1 MKKILITLLVL
12 LCTLGA
18 SALEFDEDRFHY
30 ATITGSTDS
39 ETGLIHVRLTGVA
52 SGMLFSYDDR
62 VRIPGYVTH
71 NGTTYLVEEI
81 ATGAFANI
89 PNLHYVQIGY
99 GVRRIATYAF
109 LDTNFA
115 IRGIYLPSSV
125 KTVEGQAFYVAS
137 NCAITLMHLKNL
149 PTFASNW
156 MLGLQSGQFNVYVPT
171 QAQVDDVENAQFF
184 KTVKPKSITVTPSVA
199 CDISQVLDGF
209 RYYSV
214 FVQEP
219 TALQEG
225 KLAVVG
231 YSNESSTFNGFLIAA
246 ASSNY
251 ATVGSGV
258 KRSYYTEIADS
269 AFMGS
274 FSTYSGKV
282 QISGSHLERIGEG
295 AFANCA
301 MLEAVS
307 IYDVPVIAM
316 RAFYNCTNL
325 KTLNLDT
332 GIERIEFEA
341 FYGGAYEKVT
351 IPGTVTFIDYTA
363 FTYSSLKNYGVMS
376 SNNTFSTYKGML
388 FNKAQT
394 TLLSIPTM
402 TPNTIID
409 ASCLPTTLKSIG
421 TYAGRSNK
429 TVTDVNLPYGVTT
442 IRNAAFGFME
452 SVKSVRLP
460 SSITSCGYHVFC
472 YTKDFDLCF
481 AWLDNIPRTI
491 EEELLEYST
500 PTIYIP
506 NAKAQDLY
514 SASPAFE
521 GQTFNVDP
529 MKAYDFMDVATPSDG
544 GVVAVTSCVTKAA
557 TSSAD
562 GEAAI
567 VGGTGKLRINMGDGV
582 PAYYPNYDGKYY
594 IYKSVYENAFKDNSD
609 ITEVSINSSYLTS
622 IGDSAFRKAP
632 NITSININA
641 PATIGACAFMETPAT
656 SITLNS
662 VTSLG
667 KQAFYHASA
676 CPKLTIP
683 ASVTSIGD
691 RALVAMNGTQTFTV
705 NSSNP
710 NYSSDS
716 HGFIYNK
723 DKSKLV
729 VVPGATTYTVLN
741 DVSFPNAMKEIDSYA
756 FYWNLAVKDVRV
768 PYGVTKIGD
777 EAFVGA
783 ENLENLHIPS
793 SADLGNSFRLYGCM
807 SLKYLT
813 INQEVPPTLGSN
825 GLVYVNSN
833 CYVYVPLR
841 PQSSISDHDEA
852 RVGQYK
858 DNAQWSRLS
867 VRYGAYDFIDDN
879 LAYTV
884 QADGTLA
891 VVQAKLKGNIVRP
904 YDTNGNLKKSITVPE
919 KVTYRGNTYTVT
931 ALDNAAFKDNTAV
944 ESITLPNTITDFKGE
959 RAWDI
964 YLDYMNSGMQFRGCT
979 SLKSIKLP
987 SNIKAIPAE
996 CFQDTKIEKLT
1007 LPYGIESI
1015 GTYAFKNAEIGELLI
1030 PSSCQRFWY
1039 NQLIYVSRLD
1049 RLILNV
1055 PFDKYSAPSNLDLGI
1070 YKETKSALSNTRV
1083 NVPLTS
1089 LDEYSS
1095 VDFFAEVKSVRAG
1108 AYDFKVNGG
1117 AGGYLT
1123 VTGTQAANDA
1133 RALAPSQVPSVA
1145 PLAKFVQG
1153 PDQTLVTSVAMG
1165 LVEDDV
1171 YTDKHYN
1178 ATDLDVA
1185 AFSGATN
1192 LNQFSLNGIELT
1204 AIPKSAFSG
1213 CTSLK
1218 SFPFESP
1225 LQSIGVT
1232 AFYNS
1237 GLSDAVILPE
1247 SVTDIGEN
1255 AFNCCAGINI
1265 LQLPYLPNESLLGK
1279 HIYFT
1284 GMNQQF
1290 ACYADRRNF
1299 HMLEYTHD
1307 NVYPYLRE
1315 NSKWTTIDIR
1325 KTGNYYYQVED
1336 IIRQG
1341 GELYIIGGV
1350 SNGVISNV
1358 TKVLSGQRV
1367 DKSGERGYVARI
1379 EPGKTYLLTPTTT
1392 NDVSP
1397 ELKNVSNIIYPRYS
1411 LNEDRRPVP
1420 QLLSNSYYEV
1430 DPTSSDLR
1438 FLRCQDGG
1446 VPQLCYGYLSAQN
1459 APDVITAG
1467 YARGDVNG
1475 DGTVGIGDI
1484 VAITNIMAGIETNP
1498 DYIARADV
1506 NGDQSIGI
1514 GDIVTITN
1522 IMAGIE

>member
-1 MKKILITLLVL
+1 
-12 LCTLGA
+12 
-18 SALEFDEDRFHY
+18 
-30 ATITGSTDS
+30 
-39 ETGLIHVRLTGVA
+39 
-52 SGMLFSYDDR
+52 
-62 VRIPGYVTH
+62 
-71 NGTTYLVEEI
+71 
-81 ATGAFANI
+81 
-89 PNLHYVQIGY
+89 
-99 GVRRIATYAF
+99 
-109 LDTNFA
+109 
-115 IRGIYLPSSV
+115 
-125 KTVEGQAFYVAS
+125 
-137 NCAITLMHLKNL
+137 
-149 PTFASNW
+149 
-156 MLGLQSGQFNVYVPT
+156 
-171 QAQVDDVENAQFF
+171 
-184 KTVKPKSITVTPSVA
+184 
-199 CDISQVLDGF
+199 
-209 RYYSV
+209 
-214 FVQEP
+214 
-219 TALQEG
+219 
-225 KLAVVG
+225 
-231 YSNESSTFNGFLIAA
+231 
-246 ASSNY
+246 
-251 ATVGSGV
+251 
-258 KRSYYTEIADS
+258 
-269 AFMGS
+269 
-274 FSTYSGKV
+274 
-282 QISGSHLERIGEG
+282 
-295 AFANCA
+295 
-301 MLEAVS
+301 
-307 IYDVPVIAM
+307 
-316 RAFYNCTNL
+316 
-325 KTLNLDT
+325 
-332 GIERIEFEA
+332 
-341 FYGGAYEKVT
+341 
-351 IPGTVTFIDYTA
+351 
-363 FTYSSLKNYGVMS
+363 
-376 SNNTFSTYKGML
+376 ML

-394 TLLSIPTM
+394 TLLSIPTR

-429 TVTDVNLPYGVTT
+429 TVTDVNLSYGVTT

-472 YTKDFDLCF
+472 YTKDFDPCF

-594 IYKSVYENAFKDNSD
+594 IYKSVYENAFNGNNEL
-609 ITEVSINSSYLTS
+609 TEVSINSSYLTS
-622 IGDSAFRKAP
+622 IGASAFRSAP
-632 NITSININA
+632 NITTININA
-641 PATIGACAFMETPAT
+641 PATIGAYAFMETPAT

-662 VTSLG
+662 VTMLG

-852 RVGQYK
+852 RVGLYK
-858 DNAQWSRLS
+858 DNAQWSRLK
-867 VRYGAYDFIDDN
+867 VRYGAYDFIDN
-879 LAYTV
+879 SIAYTV
-884 QADGTLA
+884 QSDGTLA
-891 VVQAKLKGNIVRP
+891 VVQGQLKGDIIRQV
-904 YDTNGNLKKSITVPE
+904 DANGNQLKSITVPE

-931 ALDNAAFKDNTAV
+931 VLDNAAFKDNTAV

-1165 LVEDDV
+1165 LVEDDI

-1178 ATDLDVA
+1178 ATDLDEA

-1225 LQSIGVT
+1225 LQSIGET

-1237 GLSDAVILPE
+1237 GLADAVILPE

-1265 LQLPYLPNESLLGK
+1265 LQLPYLPNESLLRK

-1307 NVYPYLRE
+1307 NVYPFLRE

-1411 LNEDRRPVP
+1411 LNEDRRPVS